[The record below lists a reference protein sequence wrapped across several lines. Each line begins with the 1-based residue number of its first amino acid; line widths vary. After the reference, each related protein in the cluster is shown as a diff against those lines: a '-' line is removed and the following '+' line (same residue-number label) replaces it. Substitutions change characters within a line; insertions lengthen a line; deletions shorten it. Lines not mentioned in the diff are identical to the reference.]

1 MYNIHAENSVKGMIS
16 SPLFLTGAIG
26 YSTYVLFQLL
36 GGTGGIGT
44 GDQIRRLLQ
53 QSMYNADMEYYQTY
67 INGYIM
73 GQFLVQLVPL
83 ILIAVG
89 IWMTFASAKAEN
101 HFVIKTSGVSLIYVI
116 TIIQFVCF
124 CVFVLILEILCMC
137 ILADGGMWLE
147 YSDMGFTIK
156 GLLILVM
163 VVSAVIAVIRI
174 IYYVKLCSMIQIMKK
189 TAITG
194 RLDCRISLFVEL
206 CCYLAGGVE
215 AISAFVSLSY
225 LSVYGFLASA
235 GLATADIAFGIFL
248 HKYRENMKIM
258 ESMADDQQTAQQPVY
273 QQAAQQPVY
282 QQAVQQPV
290 YQQPLQQSYQMDQPA
305 AVSTDVREEHFPY
318 YNETA
323 VLSGQLMNDG
333 KEQLTRMTRQ
343 KTGETFCISK
353 AVFWIGKEAANV
365 DYCIADN
372 SAISRRHAL
381 VSIQNN
387 KCYIRDNRSTNG
399 VFVNGQIIQP
409 DQDMILA
416 DGDKVCLGD
425 EEFTVSIS

>member
-1 MYNIHAENSVKGMIS
+1 MYNIHAENSVKRMIS

-36 GGTGGIGT
+36 SGIGGIGI

-73 GQFLVQLVPL
+73 GQFLVQLIPL

-147 YSDMGFTIK
+147 YSDVGFTIK

-163 VVSAVIAVIRI
+163 VVSAIIAVIRI
-174 IYYVKLCSMIQIMKK
+174 IYYVKLCSMIQRMKR

-194 RLDCRISLFVEL
+194 IPDCRISLFVEL
-206 CCYLAGGVE
+206 YCYLAGGVE
-215 AISAFVSLSY
+215 VISAFVSLSY

-235 GLATADIAFGIFL
+235 GLATANIAFGIFL
-248 HKYRENMKIM
+248 RKYRDNMKIM
-258 ESMADDQQTAQQPVY
+258 ENAGVN
-273 QQAAQQPVY
+273 QQAAQQPAY
-282 QQAVQQPV
+282 QQAVQQPA
-290 YQQPLQQSYQMDQPA
+290 YQQFSQQPYQISQPA
-305 AVSTDVREEHFPY
+305 TVNKNVKVENSPY

-381 VSIQNN
+381 VTIQNN

-399 VFVNGQIIQP
+399 VFINGQIIQP